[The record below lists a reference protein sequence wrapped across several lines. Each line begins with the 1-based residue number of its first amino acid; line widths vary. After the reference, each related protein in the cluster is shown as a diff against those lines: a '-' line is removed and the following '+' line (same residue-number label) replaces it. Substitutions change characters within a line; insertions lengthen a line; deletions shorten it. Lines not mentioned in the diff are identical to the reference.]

1 MRCVCMCVC
10 ARCLCMCAYV
20 YVNLYACV
28 RVCVYVCE
36 SLSVCVCEYMCVRV
50 CMCLFASAAVFYLSP
65 LPWSLSHDRSGDLG
79 RLGLHAGE
87 EGKR

>member
-1 MRCVCMCVC
+1 MRVCVRVRVCMYVC
-10 ARCLCMCAYV
+10 V
-20 YVNLYACV
+20 YVNL
-28 RVCVYVCE
+28 
-36 SLSVCVCEYMCVRV
+36 SMCVCEYMCVRV
-50 CMCLFASAAVFYLSP
+50 CMCLFASAAAAFYLSP